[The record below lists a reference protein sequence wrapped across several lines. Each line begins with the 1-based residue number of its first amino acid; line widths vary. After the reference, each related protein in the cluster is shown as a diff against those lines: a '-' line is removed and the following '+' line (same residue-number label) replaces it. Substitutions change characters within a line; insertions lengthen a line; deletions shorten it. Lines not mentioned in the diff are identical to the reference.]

1 MKRSK
6 KSHRVPKSQSALM
19 GLYRD
24 ELKPTKK
31 WVSVESVRTVRF
43 SISDL
48 NAIEI
53 TREEILSRTN
63 GDFKNLIIS

>member
-1 MKRSK
+1 
-6 KSHRVPKSQSALM
+6 M